1 MKISIEKIKFFLS
14 IVLIAFM
21 FMFFFIVQYGE
32 IPTGD
37 DILFQFKDSFCWYT
51 QRDVWHPTQ
60 FIDNFPLMVE
70 EIFNRWKLFSGRLTT
85 AFFVPLLNILGQKI
99 CSFIGALI
107 YTLVILCIAVLTFEK
122 DGNWIDFFQH
132 PFELVIIFLF
142 QYALTPTA
150 LYMHQWT
157 FVCHYAMSTL
167 LYLLYIIYTK
177 RNYTRNNCLKTIICQ
192 TILGL
197 FTGATHELLGGY
209 CIMIIF
215 FEWLQLYIK
224 RKVSIKDLYI
234 HTGLI
239 VGYAFTLLAP
249 GNFIRL
255 KIEHDNSRITT
266 GILEKFRYSIG
277 AHVYALGIG
286 DLVPTLIILVSI
298 ILFIFSFCCER
309 RNIKEFV
316 FDNSGVM
323 LSVLLSVLMWAVVA
337 PPVPQYGLQIWKALF
352 IIFIYRNIH
361 IRHINQYIYS
371 AVTVILI
378 SICILQSWK
387 WQSELIEIGNLRR
400 VQIANGIANGD
411 EIVYISPYPDITS
424 NYTTR
429 FNRANENDFSGEF
442 GKLFYGI
449 EVYPEGYVIE

>member
-1 MKISIEKIKFFLS
+1 MKISIEKVKFYLS
-14 IVLIAFM
+14 IIVIALM
-21 FMFFFIVQYGE
+21 FVFLFIVQYGE

-60 FIDNFPLMVE
+60 FIDTFPLMIE

-85 AFFVPLLNILGQKI
+85 AFFVPLLNIFGQKI
-99 CSFIGALI
+99 CSFIGALV
-107 YTLVILCIAVLTFEK
+107 YTFIILSIAVLTFEK
-122 DGNWIDFFQH
+122 DGNRKEVFQH
-132 PFELVIIFLF
+132 PFELVIIFLV

-150 LYMHQWT
+150 LYMYQWT
-157 FVCHYAMSTL
+157 FVCHYAMPTL
-167 LYLLYIIYTK
+167 MYLLYIIYTK
-177 RNYTRNNCLKTIICQ
+177 NNYTNNNCLKTIICQ

-209 CIMIIF
+209 CIMVVF
-215 FEWLQLYIK
+215 FEWMQLYIK
-224 RKVSIKDLYI
+224 RKVSVKDLYM

-239 VGYAFTLLAP
+239 IGYIFTLLAP

-255 KIEHDNSRITT
+255 KIGHDSSRITA
-266 GILEKFRYSIG
+266 GISEKFRYSIG

-286 DLVPTLIILVSI
+286 DFIPTVIFVVCIV
-298 ILFIFSFCCER
+298 LFIISFCCER
-309 RNIKEFV
+309 KKIKEFIL
-316 FDNSGVM
+316 DNIGM
-323 LSVLLSVLMWAVVA
+323 ILSVVLSVLMWAVVA

-361 IRHINQYIYS
+361 IRQMNQYVYS

-387 WQSELIEIGNLRR
+387 WQSELLKIGNLRR
-400 VQIANGIANGD
+400 EQIANGLANG
-411 EIVYISPYPDITS
+411 EQVVYIAQYPDITA
-424 NYTTR
+424 NYMTR

-449 EVYPEGYVIE
+449 EVYPEGCIIE

>member
-1 MKISIEKIKFFLS
+1 MKISIEKIKILLS
-14 IVLIAFM
+14 IIVIALM
-21 FMFFFIVQYGE
+21 FVFLFIVQYGE

-60 FIDNFPLMVE
+60 FIDTFPLMIE

-85 AFFVPLLNILGQKI
+85 AFFVPLLNIWGQKV

-107 YTLVILCIAVLTFEK
+107 YTSIIVSIAALIFEK
-122 DGNWIDFFQH
+122 DGNWTAFFQH
-132 PFELVIIFLF
+132 PFELVIFFLL

-150 LYMHQWT
+150 LYMYQWT
-157 FVCHYAMSTL
+157 FVCHYAMPTL
-167 LYLLYIIYTK
+167 MYLLYIIYAK
-177 RNYTRNNCLKTIICQ
+177 KNYARNMCLKTIVCQ

-197 FTGATHELLGGY
+197 FTGATHELLAGY
-209 CIMIIF
+209 CVMIVF

-224 RKVSIKDLYI
+224 RKVSIKNLYI
-234 HTGLI
+234 HAGLI

-255 KIEHDNSRITT
+255 RIDHDSSRINT

-286 DLVPTLIILVSI
+286 DLVPTLIIGVSI
-298 ILFIFSFCCER
+298 VLFILSFFCNKM
-309 RNIKEFV
+309 NIREFV
-316 FDNSGVM
+316 SDNIGMM
-323 LSVLLSVLMWAVVA
+323 LSVFLSVVMWAVVA

-361 IRHINQYIYS
+361 VRQISQYVYS
-371 AVTVILI
+371 AATVILI
-378 SICILQSWK
+378 LVCILQSWK
-387 WQSELIEIGNLRR
+387 WQSELIKIGNLRR
-400 VQIANGIANGD
+400 EQIANGIANGN
-411 EIVYISPYPDITS
+411 EIVYISQYPDITS
-424 NYTTR
+424 NYMTR
-429 FNRANENDFSGEF
+429 FNCANENGFSGEF

-449 EVYPEGYVIE
+449 EVYPEGFAIE